1 MNKRIITLSLMGL
14 LTLGTL
20 TGCSDVKAE
29 KVTTDGQTKEVIV
42 KVGDK
47 NYTADDL
54 FAEYSG
60 TTSGASAYYNAI
72 YDVLIREA
80 QPITTT
86 ITNAVNSRIDDFTE
100 KAKEQASNN
109 STTYKTELSALL
121 EDEGVN
127 NLKELREIYT
137 LDEQKKVYED
147 KYYDDNMDSLKLEYL
162 ATKTPYHVSHILVKT
177 DNAGSSL
184 YKGTISAA
192 EATKISSVINSLID
206 NKFTFGQ
213 VAKENSE
220 DNSGEDSSAS
230 YFGDLGIM
238 DQDTSFV
245 PEFKYNVFAYDAYLN
260 DNVNIKPRVE
270 GETIAQELN
279 LDKEF
284 NFNYDGASTN
294 TVSVKK
300 TLSSVNEIPYKVV
313 DYLSTL
319 TEETPKVIGNV
330 KTYKDANG
338 NVKDV
343 DDSVYPR
350 NIIFNT
356 YFNDHGISVITNE
369 GYPEE
374 GDSTKFKLFTRL
386 SEKPI
391 LTDGNNNPILV
402 TRAGSS
408 YQGIH
413 FITINKSP
421 FDGNDKDMLAYYS
434 TENIPSTSTDVSN
447 DKRFITAVASN
458 NSTYTERAKKV
469 KDAVKGFD
477 PYLNYRIYEDL
488 VAESNVEI
496 KEEVKSLIS
505 KYISSQRAQTAYT
518 NEAST
523 TAALKSFVQLLQL
536 QDAEKAAKQVTFK
549 DIDNSETKLFND
561 IPEWLKA

>member
-184 YKGTISAA
+184 YKGTITAA

-220 DNSGEDSSAS
+220 DNSGETSSAS

-260 DNVNIKPRVE
+260 GSENIKPRVE
-270 GETIAQELN
+270 GETIEQELN
-279 LDKEF
+279 LDKKF

-294 TVSVKK
+294 TVSVRDA
-300 TLSSVNEIPYKVV
+300 LSSVNEIPYKVV

-350 NIIFNT
+350 NILFNT

-369 GYPEE
+369 GYT
-374 GDSTKFKLFTRL
+374 GDSTKFKSFPRL
-386 SEKPI
+386 SSKPI

-421 FDGNDKDMLAYYS
+421 FDGNDEAMLAYYS

-518 NEAST
+518 NDAST
-523 TAALKSFVQLLQL
+523 TATLKSFVQLLQL

-549 DIDNSETKLFND
+549 DINHGTQKLFDD
-561 IPEWLKA
+561 IPEWLLA

>member
-20 TGCSDVKAE
+20 TACSDVKPS
-29 KVTTDGQTKEVIV
+29 KVSTDGKSKEVIV

-54 FAEYSG
+54 FAEYSE
-60 TTSGASAYYNAI
+60 TTTGASAYYNAI

-80 QPITTT
+80 QPVTTT
-86 ITNAVNSRIDDFTE
+86 ITNAVNQRIDDFTE
-100 KAKEQASNN
+100 KAKKQASDN
-109 STTYKTELSALL
+109 STTYKTELSNLL
-121 EDEGVN
+121 EEEGVE
-127 NLKELREIYT
+127 NLKELREVYT

-184 YKGTISAA
+184 YNGTITAT

-220 DNSGEDSSAS
+220 DNSGNESSAS

-260 DNVNIKPRVE
+260 DNSNIKPRVE
-270 GETIAQELN
+270 GKEIEQELKLN
-279 LDKEF
+279 KSF
-284 NFNYDGASTN
+284 NFNYDVNSN
-294 TVSVKK
+294 DKVSVKDA
-300 TLSSVNEIPYKVV
+300 LSSVNEIPYKAVE
-313 DYLSTL
+313 YLSTL
-319 TEETPKVIGNV
+319 TEETPKVNGNV

-350 NIIFNT
+350 NILFNT
-356 YFNDHGISVITNE
+356 YFNDHGISVITND
-369 GYPEE
+369 GYT
-374 GDSTKFKLFTRL
+374 GDSTKFASFPRL
-386 SEKPI
+386 SSKPI
-391 LTDGNNNPILV
+391 LTDGNGNPILV

-421 FDGNDKDMLAYYS
+421 FNGTDEEMLAYYS
-434 TENIPSTSTDVSN
+434 TDNIPSTSTDVSE

-477 PYLNYRIYEDL
+477 PYLNYRIYEEL
-488 VAESNVEI
+488 VSATNVEI
-496 KEEVKSLIS
+496 KDEVKALVK
-505 KYISSQRAQTAYT
+505 KYIDSQRVQTSYT

-523 TAALKSFVQLLQL
+523 TATLKSFVQLLQL
-536 QDAEKAAKQVTFK
+536 QDAEKAAKQVTFN
-549 DIDNSETKLFND
+549 DIDNTENTLFNN
-561 IPEWLKA
+561 IPAWLLA